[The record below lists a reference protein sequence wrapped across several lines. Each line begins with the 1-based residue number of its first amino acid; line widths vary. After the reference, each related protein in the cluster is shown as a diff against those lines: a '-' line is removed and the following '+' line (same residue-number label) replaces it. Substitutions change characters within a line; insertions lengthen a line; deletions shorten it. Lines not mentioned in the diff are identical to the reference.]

1 MPVEMNATVIRRDE
15 INHGL
20 LVLRIRPD
28 FEFPVFQAGQYGVI
42 ALPGRAP
49 RVDFADP
56 EEPPADPDKL
66 IKRAYSIASS
76 SLEGEYLEFYVA
88 LVHSGALTP
97 RLFALGEGDR
107 VWLSKKITGMF
118 TLRDV
123 TPGHD
128 VLFVATG
135 TGLAP
140 YLSMLRSGYRF
151 EDQHQTVVIHGARVS
166 WDLGYSR
173 ELSALAARWR
183 GFHYLP
189 IIDEIDRDP
198 DWPGKVGFVFEYI
211 EDGTVSRIFGH
222 DLDPANTSVFLCGN
236 PLMIEGME
244 KMLEDRGFTHHSRKQ
259 PGNIFV
265 EKFWLD

>member
-1 MPVEMNATVIRRDE
+1 MPVEMNATITRRNE

-20 LVLRIRPD
+20 LVLRITPD
-28 FEFPVFQAGQYGVI
+28 FELPRFEAGQYVVLG
-42 ALPGRAP
+42 LPGWTG
-49 RVDFADP
+49 RVDYADP

-76 SLEGEYLEFYVA
+76 SLGGEYLEFYVA

-97 RLFALGEGDR
+97 RLFALREGDR
-107 VWLSKKITGMF
+107 IWLGKKITGMF
-118 TLRDV
+118 TLEDV

-128 VLFVATG
+128 ILFVATG

-151 EDQHQTVVIHGARVS
+151 EGQRQTVIIHGARVS

-173 ELSALAARWR
+173 ELSALAARWP

-189 IIDEIDRDP
+189 IIDEIDRDR
-198 DWPGKVGFVFEYI
+198 DWPGKVGFVFAYI
-211 EDGTVSRIFGH
+211 DDGTVSRIFGH
-222 DLDPANTSVFLCGN
+222 DLEPENTSVFLCGN

-244 KMLEDRGFTHHSRKQ
+244 KMLEGKGFKHHSRKE

-265 EKFWLD
+265 EKYWAD